1 MLSDLRIRLR
11 SLFRRAWVEQELD
24 DELRFHMDQQAE
36 KYMRAGIGR
45 EEALRR
51 VRLEFGG
58 IEQVR
63 EDCRDARGVSFLES
77 LAQDLRYGIRML
89 AKSPAFTAIIV
100 LTLALGIGANTAI
113 FTLVD
118 AVMLRSIP
126 VRDPQQLVVAQWSA
140 RKWPQNVGTSSFG
153 DCAFNKENATTT
165 TGCSLSYPMFQE
177 IRNQK
182 NVFANTMAFAGT
194 YRMDISGNGAA
205 SIAQG
210 ELVSGSFFQTLGVSP
225 ALGRTLVAGD
235 EKPGA
240 PSVAVLDYAYWQ
252 RAFGGSPA
260 AIGRT
265 IRINDAVFTIVGVA
279 DPGFTRL
286 TPGKSVDL
294 WVSLSQASS
303 LGLTHIHPDDPT
315 DWWLV
320 VVGRLQPGVAR
331 TRAQAALDSIFLNET
346 LHGTKQHWAQAD
358 NPRLSL
364 LPAQQGLAG
373 IRSFYGE
380 PLMLLMAA
388 VGLILL
394 IACANVAGLML
405 ARAAA
410 REREM
415 AVRLAMG
422 AARRRVIRQL
432 LTESL
437 LLSFIGAAL
446 GALLAP
452 LGVSG
457 LAAFFSKNQYSPL
470 QLDLHPDARV
480 LLFTV
485 GAALLTGIAFGLA
498 PAFRG
503 SRTSVIAQLKGNTTT
518 TAASH
523 GRGRIFS
530 LGSALVVLQ
539 VALSMIVLTG
549 AGLLL
554 RTLGNLR
561 SINAGFDTRNLMLFA
576 INPELAGYK
585 DNRIPGLYANLQS
598 RIAALPGVTGV
609 SYSSDALLDGG
620 YWSEDM
626 KIEGRADKSTV
637 EVQML
642 AVGPEYFPTM
652 KIPLLEGRLLN
663 QADTDTTKHALVN
676 RTFVRKFVSGRNPL
690 GLHFGGT
697 DPKDPQWEIVGVVGD
712 TRYATLRQEDAP
724 MAFVPLAS
732 GGASF
737 EVRTALAPA
746 SLMPAVRNVVNSV
759 DANIPVMRMRT
770 QSDSIDRL
778 LFNER
783 LVARLL
789 GLFAALGLL
798 LACIGLYGLL
808 SYEVERRTREIGIRT
823 ALGAQRS
830 TIWSMVVRHGVVLV
844 AFGAL
849 AGCAVALVVTRLLTS
864 LLYAVRPTD
873 PLTFALT
880 AGLLLLVGIL
890 ACSFPARRATRV
902 DPMAALRCE

>member
-11 SLFRRAWVEQELD
+11 SLFRRARVEQELD

-36 KYMRAGIGR
+36 KYVRAGASR

-63 EDCRDARGVSFLES
+63 EDCRDARGISFLES
-77 LAQDLRYGIRML
+77 LAQDLRYGLRML

-113 FTLVD
+113 FTLVN

-140 RKWPQNVGTSSFG
+140 LKRPALTGNSSFG
-153 DCAFNKENATTT
+153 DCAFNSDTATTFSE
-165 TGCSLSYPMFQE
+165 CSLSYPMFQE
-177 IRNQK
+177 IQNQK
-182 NVFANTMAFAGT
+182 RVLANAMAFAGPIQ
-194 YRMDISGNGAA
+194 MDLAGNGAA
-205 SIAQG
+205 AMVQG
-210 ELVSGSFFQTLGVSP
+210 YEVSGSYFQTLGVSP
-225 ALGRTLVAGD
+225 ALGRTLVPDD
-235 EKPGA
+235 EKPSA
-240 PSVAVLDYAYWQ
+240 PPVAVLDYGYWQ
-252 RAFGGSPA
+252 RAFGGSPN

-265 IRINDAVFTIVGVA
+265 IRLNNAVFTIVGVTEPA
-279 DPGFTRL
+279 FTRL

-294 WVSLSQASS
+294 WVSLSQAPA
-303 LGLTHIHPDDPT
+303 LGTRWAKPSDPNT
-315 DWWLV
+315 WWLV
-320 VVGRLQPGVAR
+320 VVGRLQSGVSRAQ
-331 TRAQAALDSIFLNET
+331 AQAALDSLFVNAT
-346 LHGTKQHWAQAD
+346 LHGAKPQWAQAD
-358 NPRLSL
+358 HPHLSL
-364 LPAQQGLAG
+364 LPAQQGLTG
-373 IRSFYGE
+373 IRNFYGE
-380 PLMLLMAA
+380 PLLLLMAA

-452 LGVSG
+452 VGVSV
-457 LAAFFSKNQYSPL
+457 LAAFFSKNSWSPL
-470 QLDLHPDARV
+470 RLDLHVDARV
-480 LLFTV
+480 LLFTLC
-485 GAALLTGIAFGLA
+485 AALLTGIGFGLA

-503 SRTSVIAQLKGNTTT
+503 SRTSVTAQLKGNTTT
-518 TAASH
+518 AASSH
-523 GRGRIFS
+523 GRGRLLG

-539 VALSMIVLTG
+539 VALSMVVLTG

-561 SINAGFDTRNLMLFA
+561 SIDAGFDTRNLILFD
-576 INPELAGYK
+576 IKPQLAGYQDK
-585 DNRIPGLYANLQS
+585 QIPTLYENLQG
-598 RIAALPGVTGV
+598 RIAALPGVASV
-609 SYSSDALLDGG
+609 SYASDALLDGG
-620 YWSEDM
+620 LWTEDV
-626 KIEGRADKSTV
+626 KIESRADKNTV

-642 AVGPEYFPTM
+642 SVGSDFFATM
-652 KIPLLEGRLLN
+652 KIPLVDGRLLN
-663 QADTDTTKHALVN
+663 QADIDTTKHALVN
-676 RTFVRKFVSGRNPL
+676 RLFVTKFLAGRNPL
-690 GLHFGGT
+690 GLHFGGD
-697 DPKDPQWEIVGVVGD
+697 DPKDPQWDIVGVVGD
-712 TRYATLRQEDAP
+712 TKYAEVRSEDAP
-724 MAFVPLAS
+724 TAFVPLAS

-737 EVRTALAPA
+737 EVRTALAPVA
-746 SLMPAVRNVVNSV
+746 LMPAVRNVVNSV

-823 ALGAQRS
+823 ALGAQRGA
-830 TIWSMVVRHGVVLV
+830 IWSMVVRHGVLLV
-844 AFGAL
+844 IIGAL
-849 AGCAVALVVTRLLTS
+849 AGCAAAFGVTRLLTS
-864 LLYAVRPTD
+864 LLYDVRPTD

-890 ACSFPARRATRV
+890 ACSLPARRATRV

>member
-1 MLSDLRIRLR
+1 MLSDLYIRLC
-11 SLFRRAWVEQELD
+11 SLFRRAKVEEELD
-24 DELRFHMDQQAE
+24 DELRFHQEQQAD
-36 KYMRAGIGR
+36 KYMRAGMSG
-45 EEALRR
+45 EEALRQ
-51 VRLEFGG
+51 VRLDFGG
-58 IEQVR
+58 LEQVK

-77 LAQDLRYGIRML
+77 LAQDLRYALRML
-89 AKSPAFTAIIV
+89 AKSPVFTAVII

-113 FTLVD
+113 FTLVN

-126 VRDPQQLVVAQWSA
+126 VRDPQQLVVAQWTA
-140 RKWPQNVGTSSFG
+140 RQGPQHIGISSFG
-153 DCAFNKENATTT
+153 DCAHNREDT
-165 TGCSLSYPMFQE
+165 TGCSLSYPLFQE
-177 IRNQK
+177 IQNQK
-182 NVFANTMAFAGT
+182 NVFADSMAFVGP
-194 YRMDISGNGAA
+194 YQMDLSGNGAA
-205 SIAQG
+205 AIAQG
-210 ELVSGSFFQTLGVSP
+210 ELVSGSYFQTLGVSA
-225 ALGRTLVAGD
+225 ALGRALMPED

-240 PSVAVLDYAYWQ
+240 PSVAVLDYGYWQ

-265 IRINDAVFTIVGVA
+265 IRLNDAVFTIVGITEP
-279 DPGFTRL
+279 DFTRL
-286 TPGKSVDL
+286 TPGKAVDL
-294 WVSLSQASS
+294 WVPLNQASS
-303 LGLTHIHPDDPT
+303 LGLKHIDPSDPS

-320 VVGRLQPGVAR
+320 VVGRLHSGVSRAQ
-331 TRAQAALDSIFLNET
+331 AQAALNPLFVNEV
-346 LHGTKQHWAQAD
+346 LHGAKPHWDQAD

-364 LPAQQGLAG
+364 LPAQQALTG
-373 IRSFYGE
+373 IRSMYGE
-380 PLMLLMAA
+380 PLLLLMAA

-405 ARAAA
+405 ARAAS
-410 REREM
+410 REREI

-437 LLSFIGAAL
+437 LVSFIGAAL

-457 LAAFFSKNQYSPL
+457 LAAFFSKNSYSPL
-470 QLDLHPDARV
+470 QLDLHIDARV

-485 GAALLTGIAFGLA
+485 GAALLTGVGFGLA

-503 SRTSVIAQLKGNTTT
+503 SRTSVTAQLKGNTSTA
-518 TAASH
+518 AASH
-523 GRGRIFS
+523 GRGRLLG

-549 AGLLL
+549 TGLLL
-554 RTLGNLR
+554 RTLDNLGR
-561 SINAGFDTRNLMLFA
+561 IDPGFDTRNLILFA

-585 DNRIPGLYANLQS
+585 DKQIPDLYTILQ
-598 RIAALPGVTGV
+598 REITALPGVTSV
-609 SYSSDALLDGG
+609 SYSSAALLDGG
-620 YWSEDM
+620 SSSRSM
-626 KIEGRADKSTV
+626 RVEGRADKSTV
-637 EVQML
+637 NVQTL
-642 AVGPEYFPTM
+642 SVGPEYLQTM

-663 QADTDTTKHALVN
+663 QADTSTTKHALVN
-676 RTFVRKFVSGRNPL
+676 RMFVQKYVSGRNPL
-690 GLHFGGT
+690 GLHFGAD

-712 TRYATLRQEDAP
+712 TKYATLRREDAP
-724 MAFVPLAS
+724 TAYMPLAS
-732 GGASF
+732 GGATF
-737 EVRTALAPA
+737 AIRTAPAPA

-759 DANIPVMRMRT
+759 DANLPLMRMRT

-789 GLFAALGLL
+789 GLFAVVGLM

-808 SYEVERRTREIGIRT
+808 SYEVERHTREIGIRT

-830 TIWSMVVRHGVVLV
+830 TIWSMVVRHGILLV
-844 AFGAL
+844 TVGAL
-849 AGCAVALVVTRLLTS
+849 AGCGAACGVTRLLTS

-873 PLTFALT
+873 PVTFALT
-880 AGLLLLVGIL
+880 ACLLLLVGIL
-890 ACSFPARRATRV
+890 ASLLPARRATRV